1 MDIITTTKEL
11 GEAGK
16 DGVMSILVSPDIAVV
31 INVIRQ
37 PMWVIL
43 LMPTLSVLGAFIAAV
58 GFVLTMVGTYGLMLI
73 GLFAMNGEAFPGL
86 SILCFLCKTGAVI
99 LPVGT
104 LAYLL
109 FMVMR
114 VCIYGGGF
122 SVLTRIRK
130 MDVVEESS
138 GQKFAE

>member
-1 MDIITTTKEL
+1 MNVITTTKEL
-11 GEAGK
+11 GEASK
-16 DGVMSILVSPDIAVV
+16 DGMTSILVSPDIEVI

-37 PMWVIL
+37 PICGIL
-43 LMPTLSVLGAFIAAV
+43 LMPVLSVLGAFIAAI
-58 GFVLTMVGTYGLMLI
+58 GFVLTMVGGYGLMLI

-86 SILCFLCKTGAVI
+86 SIFCFFCKSGAVI

-109 FMVMR
+109 LMVMR

-122 SVLTRIRK
+122 SALARIRE
-130 MDVVEESS
+130 MDVVEKVASL
-138 GQKFAE
+138 KLN